1 MDKEKM
7 AAAKWHLGDGRGF
20 EKAAQA
26 ISKLPQ

>member
-7 AAAKWHLGDGRGF
+7 AAAKWHLRDGRGF